1 MSKELKMGQE
11 VEVRM
16 FGKITG
22 MSVEMNYRTDLPFTQ
37 YKVEDGERGMCFVRE
52 EQIIR
57 DFPKPEGK

>member
-1 MSKELKMGQE
+1 MSKELKIGQE

-37 YKVEDGERGMCFVRE
+37 YKVEDDERAVCFVKGE
-52 EQIIR
+52 YLIT

>member
-1 MSKELKMGQE
+1 MKELKMGQE

-16 FGKITG
+16 FGKIEGIQRKMDTA
-22 MSVEMNYRTDLPFTQ
+22 TDLPYDRYEIT
-37 YKVEDGERGMCFVRE
+37 DGNNSRCFVRE